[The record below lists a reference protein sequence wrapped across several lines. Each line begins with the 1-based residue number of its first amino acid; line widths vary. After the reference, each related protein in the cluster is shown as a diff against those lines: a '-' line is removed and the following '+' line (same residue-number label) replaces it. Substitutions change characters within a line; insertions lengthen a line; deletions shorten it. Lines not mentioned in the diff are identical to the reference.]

1 MQPLGVLLLLL
12 SCQLATPKPIFDRD
26 GADLLHREYRS
37 AGFGETIRD
46 WFRIIKNRVV
56 GKWQEWFG
64 NDDPPTP
71 SFSPQDIFNIDKTIG
86 NRVPGYPS
94 LFLDLSSISF
104 DPKQDWGVR
113 IGNWYIIRKVT
124 GNDDD
129 SSDSDSDEW
138 DMRSLLPN
146 LPSFPTLGIDWTP
159 NIHEFEI
166 PKTTQLPMTTPKIKL
181 TTPKIEL
188 TTPQQTPQTNIQT
201 ESVLTESTVILTE
214 PIPFTTQLIAT
225 STEPVVTSTEEI
237 LTSTESSV
245 TNDESDT
252 ISTESILTSTE
263 TIPVSIESTVPSTES
278 VVTSTELI
286 TSSTD
291 TTLDSTESIVTSIES
306 VVTVT
311 ESIETLTEEIATSTI
326 TELSDPT
333 STEVILPVLNKRIED
348 NETVNTR
355 TTKKPRPASA
365 EVIMF

>member
-1 MQPLGVLLLLL
+1 M
-12 SCQLATPKPIFDRD
+12 
-26 GADLLHREYRS
+26 YRS
-37 AGFGETIRD
+37 YSCIT
-46 WFRIIKNRVV
+46 VV
-56 GKWQEWFG
+56 L
-64 NDDPPTP
+64 
-71 SFSPQDIFNIDKTIG
+71 NITVVYISQVISKSAYDLTF
-86 NRVPGYPS
+86 
-94 LFLDLSSISF
+94 LFYQFFTVLASISF

-138 DMRSLLPN
+138 DMRSLIPN
-146 LPSFPTLGIDWTP
+146 LPSFPILGIDWTP

-166 PKTTQLPMTTPKIKL
+166 PKTTQLPMTTPKI
-181 TTPKIEL
+181 EL
-188 TTPQQTPQTNIQT
+188 TMPQQTPQTNIQT

-214 PIPFTTQLIAT
+214 PIPFTTQLTAT
-225 STEPVVTSTEEI
+225 STEPVATSTEEI

-252 ISTESILTSTE
+252 VSTESILTSTE

-278 VVTSTELI
+278 AVTSTELI
-286 TSSTD
+286 TSSIE

-326 TELSDPT
+326 TELPDRT
-333 STEVILPVLNKRIED
+333 STEVILPVFNKRIED

>member
-94 LFLDLSSISF
+94 LFLDLF
-104 DPKQDWGVR
+104 
-113 IGNWYIIRKVT
+113 T